1 MFGTE
6 QVIRLLEE
14 SVSIIKEM
22 EKIRMELERKDFL
35 QKYFKWNRYT
45 KIKES
50 DLIHSPFS
58 LEIQQ
63 GMPMFVSKL
72 SINKNILN

>member
-22 EKIRMELERKDFL
+22 EKIRMELDRIGTKAFL
-35 QKYFKWNRYT
+35 QKYFK
-45 KIKES
+45 
-50 DLIHSPFS
+50 
-58 LEIQQ
+58 
-63 GMPMFVSKL
+63 
-72 SINKNILN
+72 